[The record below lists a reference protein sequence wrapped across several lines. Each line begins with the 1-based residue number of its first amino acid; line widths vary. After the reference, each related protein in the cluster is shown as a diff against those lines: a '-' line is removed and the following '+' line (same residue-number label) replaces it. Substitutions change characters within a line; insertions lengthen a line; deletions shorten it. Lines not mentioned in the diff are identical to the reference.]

1 MQTTNRK
8 IRVLVVDD
16 SAVAR
21 SVIIQGLSA
30 SPRIEVVGYAV
41 NAMDAKTKLQHLS
54 PDVMT
59 LDVEMPGINGIDFL
73 KQFLPSHP
81 LPVILVSSLNL
92 RVFDALAAGA
102 VDFVRKPDAV
112 ESRESF
118 LQALTHKIIV
128 ASHARLSR
136 ANLPHPAAPA
146 APLRFGG
153 DGAPEQTV
161 IGLGASTGGTEATL
175 NVLRRLPANIP
186 GMVIVQHMPRC
197 MPSASTVYAKWK
209 CVRLSTAMKSAL
221 AWRLWRLR
229 IIRPRLCAWAR
240 ATHSPVFRAKR

>member
-81 LPVILVSSLNL
+81 LPVILVSLTCGSLM
-92 RVFDALAAGA
+92 RW
-102 VDFVRKPDAV
+102 P
-112 ESRESF
+112 RERW
-118 LQALTHKIIV
+118 T
-128 ASHARLSR
+128 
-136 ANLPHPAAPA
+136 
-146 APLRFGG
+146 
-153 DGAPEQTV
+153 
-161 IGLGASTGGTEATL
+161 
-175 NVLRRLPANIP
+175 
-186 GMVIVQHMPRC
+186 
-197 MPSASTVYAKWK
+197 
-209 CVRLSTAMKSAL
+209 
-221 AWRLWRLR
+221 
-229 IIRPRLCAWAR
+229 LCASLTR
-240 ATHSPVFRAKR
+240 

>member
-59 LDVEMPGINGIDFL
+59 LDVEMPGINGINFL

-128 ASHARLSR
+128 ASHARFSR
-136 ANLPHPAAPA
+136 ANLPHPAAYDLGSQSGRISCMKCFKQKLACKHHQCTGHTHDHVCAQTGRTSPSPA
-146 APLRFGG
+146 FNA
-153 DGAPEQTV
+153 
-161 IGLGASTGGTEATL
+161 
-175 NVLRRLPANIP
+175 
-186 GMVIVQHMPRC
+186 
-197 MPSASTVYAKWK
+197 
-209 CVRLSTAMKSAL
+209 
-221 AWRLWRLR
+221 
-229 IIRPRLCAWAR
+229 
-240 ATHSPVFRAKR
+240 

>member
-81 LPVILVSSLNL
+81 LPVILVIRDGDIVEQGTHEELL
-92 RVFDALAAGA
+92 ALGGFYAELYNSQFTETI
-102 VDFVRKPDAV
+102 DEV
-112 ESRESF
+112 E
-118 LQALTHKIIV
+118 
-128 ASHARLSR
+128 
-136 ANLPHPAAPA
+136 
-146 APLRFGG
+146 
-153 DGAPEQTV
+153 D
-161 IGLGASTGGTEATL
+161 
-175 NVLRRLPANIP
+175 
-186 GMVIVQHMPRC
+186 
-197 MPSASTVYAKWK
+197 
-209 CVRLSTAMKSAL
+209 
-221 AWRLWRLR
+221 
-229 IIRPRLCAWAR
+229 
-240 ATHSPVFRAKR
+240 

>member
-136 ANLPHPAAPA
+136 ANLPHLAAPA
-146 APLRFGG
+146 APLR
-153 DGAPEQTV
+153 
-161 IGLGASTGGTEATL
+161 S
-175 NVLRRLPANIP
+175 
-186 GMVIVQHMPRC
+186 PRC

>member
-118 LQALTHKIIV
+118 LQALTHKTYCGLPCQVIPCQP
-128 ASHARLSR
+128 APPCRPRRSATFWRRWGAGADRHWSGRLHRRHRGHAER
-136 ANLPHPAAPA
+136 AQAAPGQHSRHGDRTA
-146 APLRFGG
+146 HAGRVHQDVCRAPQ
-153 DGAPEQTV
+153 P
-161 IGLGASTGGTEATL
+161 S
-175 NVLRRLPANIP
+175 
-186 GMVIVQHMPRC
+186 MPNG
-197 MPSASTVYAKWK
+197 SA
-209 CVRLSTAMKSAL
+209 
-221 AWRLWRLR
+221 
-229 IIRPRLCAWAR
+229 
-240 ATHSPVFRAKR
+240 

>member
-81 LPVILVSSLNL
+81 LPSSSSPPLTCGSL
-92 RVFDALAAGA
+92 MRW
-102 VDFVRKPDAV
+102 P
-112 ESRESF
+112 RERW
-118 LQALTHKIIV
+118 T
-128 ASHARLSR
+128 
-136 ANLPHPAAPA
+136 
-146 APLRFGG
+146 
-153 DGAPEQTV
+153 
-161 IGLGASTGGTEATL
+161 
-175 NVLRRLPANIP
+175 
-186 GMVIVQHMPRC
+186 
-197 MPSASTVYAKWK
+197 
-209 CVRLSTAMKSAL
+209 
-221 AWRLWRLR
+221 
-229 IIRPRLCAWAR
+229 LCASLTR
-240 ATHSPVFRAKR
+240 

>member
-73 KQFLPSHP
+73 KQLLPVHP
-81 LPVILVSSLNL
+81 IPVILVSSLNL
-92 RVFDALAAGA
+92 RVFDALEAGA
-102 VDFVRKPDAV
+102 VDFVPHWLDLLRLQ
-112 ESRESF
+112 EWQCGWHFYIF
-118 LQALTHKIIV
+118 LPQKEGQC
-128 ASHARLSR
+128 ASWHR
-136 ANLPHPAAPA
+136 A
-146 APLRFGG
+146 
-153 DGAPEQTV
+153 
-161 IGLGASTGGTEATL
+161 
-175 NVLRRLPANIP
+175 
-186 GMVIVQHMPRC
+186 C
-197 MPSASTVYAKWK
+197 
-209 CVRLSTAMKSAL
+209 
-221 AWRLWRLR
+221 
-229 IIRPRLCAWAR
+229 
-240 ATHSPVFRAKR
+240 PVSV

>member
-161 IGLGASTGGTEATL
+161 IGLGASTGRSGS
-175 NVLRRLPANIP
+175 
-186 GMVIVQHMPRC
+186 PRC

-221 AWRLWRLR
+221 AWHLWRLR

>member
-1 MQTTNRK
+1 M
-8 IRVLVVDD
+8 DD

-186 GMVIVQHMPRC
+186 GMVIVQHMPVGSPRC
-197 MPSASTVYAKWK
+197 MPSASTAYAKWK

-221 AWRLWRLR
+221 AWHLWRLR

>member
-81 LPVILVSSLNL
+81 LPAVSYTHL
-92 RVFDALAAGA
+92 RAH
-102 VDFVRKPDAV
+102 
-112 ESRESF
+112 E
-118 LQALTHKIIV
+118 T
-128 ASHARLSR
+128 
-136 ANLPHPAAPA
+136 
-146 APLRFGG
+146 
-153 DGAPEQTV
+153 
-161 IGLGASTGGTEATL
+161 
-175 NVLRRLPANIP
+175 
-186 GMVIVQHMPRC
+186 
-197 MPSASTVYAKWK
+197 
-209 CVRLSTAMKSAL
+209 
-221 AWRLWRLR
+221 
-229 IIRPRLCAWAR
+229 
-240 ATHSPVFRAKR
+240 